1 AVQAYRNATR
11 LGPPGTAIAWFM
23 MGQCYQSLKELEL
36 ACDCY
41 LACLQSDPLSIS
53 AVRRL
58 SQIAPLLGDENLASW
73 SQLRLSQLQE
83 EKEKMVA
90 QGSIIR
96 GYVLE
101 VSKPTQAA

>member
-1 AVQAYRNATR
+1 
-11 LGPPGTAIAWFM
+11 
-23 MGQCYQSLKELEL
+23 YQSLKELEL